1 MRTIHAF
8 CLSAG
13 IFAAA
18 PAVAQNLPQST
29 PPPFALLSCTRL
41 PIPRQMHG
49 AAVVGARLYVMGG
62 ILNVGGW
69 TPSVISA
76 PIMQGGALGA
86 WREEQPMPEMRSY
99 ISQSIEVVNDR
110 IYVIGGGV
118 AATTNTLEAELSRAN
133 DVLWTRVNAD
143 GTLQEWKRSLPFDAT
158 PVSCIATSSNDK
170 HLFVLG
176 GSAEQ
181 GILDQTWVCDLAAD
195 GAPTNWRKSSPL
207 PSPLWFHGAAIL
219 EDRLYIWGGLT
230 TRSKDDINPKVYS
243 ALVNDDGTLGMWREE
258 TPMPAPTYS
267 SAFCGFNDYLVG
279 VGGRYKGAVF
289 TSAIWYAR
297 IQDGKVGPWNV
308 LNTNLET
315 RVYHA
320 LGLDKLNGYV
330 YVMGGQYKD
339 ANTQGFGRMLAT
351 VQAFQITQPKQ
362 SRLEVAR
369 PSRVT
374 PSAGGQVS
382 ASAST
387 TSAKDFM
394 TLTAAQA
401 AAKTQGKRVL
411 VLFYSPEVPACKRFW
426 DDVVVKPAFSA
437 LTGNYA
443 VAVYDT
449 TKEPSDVPARYG
461 IFKVPAAAI
470 LESDG
475 TLVRNTIRLRTAEDL
490 KAFLNQ

>member
-1 MRTIHAF
+1 MRIVSAACVT
-8 CLSAG
+8 AG
-13 IFAAA
+13 IFVAALV
-18 PAVAQNLPQST
+18 PAQNLPQTT

-49 AAVVGARLYVMGG
+49 AAVVGARLYVIGG

-76 PIMQGGALGA
+76 PIIQGGALGS
-86 WREEQPMPEMRSY
+86 WREERPMPEIRSY

-110 IYVIGGGV
+110 IYVIGGAV
-118 AATTNTLEAELSRAN
+118 AATSNTLEADLSRAN

-143 GTLQEWKRSLPFDAT
+143 GSLQEWRRSQPFDAT

-176 GSAEQ
+176 GSAQE
-181 GILDQTWVCDLAAD
+181 GILDQTWVCDLSSD
-195 GAPTNWRKSSPL
+195 GSPTNWRKSSPL

-219 EDRLYIWGGLT
+219 EDRLFVWGGLT
-230 TRSKDDINPKVYS
+230 ERSKDAINPKVYS
-243 ALVNDDGTLGMWREE
+243 ALVNDDGTLGVWREE

-279 VGGRYKGAVF
+279 VAGRYKGAIF
-289 TSAIWYAR
+289 TNAIWYAR
-297 IQDGKVGPWNV
+297 VQDGKVGPWNV

-320 LGLDKLNGYV
+320 LGLDKLHGYV
-330 YVMGGQYKD
+330 YIMGGQYKD
-339 ANTQGFGRMLAT
+339 ANTQGFGRMLGT

-362 SRLEVAR
+362 SRLELK
-369 PSRVT
+369 
-374 PSAGGQVS
+374 S
-382 ASAST
+382 ASSVSPST
-387 TSAKDFM
+387 AAPAATSAAAPNAKDFM
-394 TLTAAQA
+394 TLAAAQV
-401 AAKTQGKRVL
+401 AAKTQRKPIL

-426 DDVVVKPAFSA
+426 DDVVSKPAFST
-437 LTGNYA
+437 LTRNY
-443 VAVYDT
+443 VVSVYDI

-461 IFKVPAAAI
+461 IFKVPAAAV
-470 LESDG
+470 LENDG
-475 TLVRNTIRLRTAEDL
+475 TLVRNTIRLKSEEDL
-490 KAFLNQ
+490 KLLLNQ